1 MGCGCLNKKKVEIIS
16 NISENK
22 NINEGIN
29 HNNNINH
36 RHSISLNE
44 NNNVNNDNNQNNN
57 QNNNNNNNQNNNS
70 NQNNNNNQNNNLISN
85 SNDNNENIQN
95 NINNIN
101 QELNNLS
108 ESNSSGLSPSYEPYL
123 QSKHD
128 ENFNYKELDKY
139 VGTGIKRMKG
149 YISPVPFEE
158 LEKIRND
165 FWSSRIEGNPQIWE
179 ILHMICNDN
188 SLSVDDIDAY
198 MKASNIVTYKGCINV
213 TYDNKGFLYEI
224 PNYCIN
230 DPLEY
235 EKFEEKKPLIKEDIE
250 VKIRCFN
257 LEEKIKINNFDNI
270 TEIKENIKK
279 CEKFNKKYELN
290 NIRLFFGGKE
300 LNDKKEVWYYNIQ
313 NNSIIQMLANPLE
326 NKIKLD
332 ENNNAQKKL
341 LSSITLDNDEE
352 MDKKEREN
360 EEENLQ
366 ETFTEQNKLLIKV
379 NK

>member
-1 MGCGCLNKKKVEIIS
+1 
-16 NISENK
+16 
-22 NINEGIN
+22 
-29 HNNNINH
+29 
-36 RHSISLNE
+36 
-44 NNNVNNDNNQNNN
+44 
-57 QNNNNNNNQNNNS
+57 
-70 NQNNNNNQNNNLISN
+70 
-85 SNDNNENIQN
+85 
-95 NINNIN
+95 
-101 QELNNLS
+101 
-108 ESNSSGLSPSYEPYL
+108 
-123 QSKHD
+123 
-128 ENFNYKELDKY
+128 
-139 VGTGIKRMKG
+139 MKG

-332 ENNNAQKKL
+332 ENKNTQKKL

>member
-57 QNNNNNNNQNNNS
+57 QNNNNNNQNNNS

-149 YISPVPFEE
+149 YVSPVPFEE